1 MLNPKE
7 KKDVV
12 FLQEYL
18 ENYPAKMGASAN
30 IMKKLFNLFQTCT
43 GKRVYSTEIMILKQE
58 RSLKISFQM
67 TCTFKLKRKYSEM
80 AKEI

>member
-43 GKRVYSTEIMILKQE
+43 GK
-58 RSLKISFQM
+58 ISIPSYYRDDDSQ
-67 TCTFKLKRKYSEM
+67 TRKKPKDIFPNDFYL
-80 AKEI
+80 